1 MSATKEITKNGPAK
15 EPFRILVVD
24 DDPLMVESV
33 RICFSAKGHL
43 VETASDGR
51 EGLVLFENGK
61 FDLVVLDYDMP
72 DVKGDELALLIKALA
87 PNQPLIMITAEPEA
101 LAANLP
107 TEVDVVLGKPFEAD
121 HLCAEADRLLKKC

>member
-1 MSATKEITKNGPAK
+1 MSAKVTSKNGRAK
-15 EPFRILVVD
+15 GPYRILVVD

-33 RICFSAKGHL
+33 RICFCAKGHL

-101 LAANLP
+101 LAANLL

-121 HLCAEADRLLKKC
+121 HLRAEADRLLKKC